1 MCIFI
6 KKNGKK
12 VAALTLVPLLAINI
26 YVGSRIVKINKLA
39 KVDNG
44 LQSST
49 VEMVDKNY
57 FQNTTLSEESVE
69 QIDKTSVEQIENT
82 NVAVDENT
90 IVNQENN
97 TNVEQDEAPVVE
109 TTEEKNV
116 FEKLQ
121 QIYLSSNRNFNEILE
136 SEDKSEPVYA
146 SALYVKLKEAGL
158 NNEDIKTEL
167 DNILAFSLTFTDM
180 DEETWESL
188 FGKLLPTI
196 DEFENVMDY
205 YYPLAIYVHLNECDL
220 EHTPHEFD
228 ESRLTCAALEE
239 INSQA
244 FVSYSNSDYIV
255 EMIKSSQD
263 EELIAQYNRIV
274 SVGVDFDV
282 ALTELYNIYVLS
294 QTPMCI
300 DEDIYNELFKNLII
314 TVGEYDNVFEV
325 YNKLACYVH
334 ELNCD
339 YEHYVDEY
347 GTNVCEGM
355 KLEYTY
361 EN

>member
-12 VAALTLVPLLAINI
+12 VAAFALVPFLAINI
-26 YVGSRIVKINKLA
+26 YVGSRIVKANRATKI
-39 KVDNG
+39 DND
-44 LQSST
+44 LSSST
-49 VEMVDKNY
+49 VEMVDENK
-57 FQNTTLSEESVE
+57 FQNMTLSEKSVE
-69 QIDKTSVEQIENT
+69 QIGT
-82 NVAVDENT
+82 
-90 IVNQENN
+90 
-97 TNVEQDEAPVVE
+97 PV
-109 TTEEKNV
+109 TEEKNV

-136 SEDKSEPVYA
+136 SEDKKESIYA
-146 SALYVKLKEAGL
+146 SALYAKLKEAGL
-158 NNEDIKTEL
+158 NDEDIKTEL

-180 DEETWESL
+180 DEETWVSL

-205 YYPLAIYVHLNECDL
+205 YYPLAIYVHLNECEL
-220 EHTPHEFD
+220 EHTPHEYD
-228 ESRLTCAALEE
+228 ESRLTCTALEE

-255 EMIKSSQD
+255 EMIKASGD
-263 EELIAQYNRIV
+263 KELIAQYNRIV
-274 SVGVDFDV
+274 NVGVDFDV
-282 ALTELYNIYVLS
+282 ALTELSNIYILS

-300 DEDIYNELFKNLII
+300 EENLYNELFSNLII

-325 YNKLACYVH
+325 YNKLASYVH
-334 ELNCD
+334 ALNCD

-347 GTNVCEGM
+347 GVNVCEGL
-355 KLEYTY
+355 KLEYK
-361 EN
+361 